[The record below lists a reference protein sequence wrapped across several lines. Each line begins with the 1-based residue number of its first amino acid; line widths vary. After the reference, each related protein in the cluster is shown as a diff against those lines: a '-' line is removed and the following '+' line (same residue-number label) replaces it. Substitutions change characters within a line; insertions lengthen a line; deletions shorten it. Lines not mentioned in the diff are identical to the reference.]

1 MTTFSKNLIVL
12 LGPTG
17 VGKTELSLEIARKLG
32 SPILSADSRQIYKGL
47 TIGTAAPTA
56 RQLKEIKHYFVGNL
70 ELTNYYNASAFEKEV
85 NDLLTTLFEDN
96 DTVLIVGGSMMYLDA
111 VCKGIDEL
119 PDVDIELRNNLQK
132 QFEEEGLDPIRD
144 QLKLLD
150 PDFYRIV
157 DLKNPKRVIHALEIC
172 LMTGQPYSSLRT
184 NIKKEHPYNIIK
196 IGLQRERDELYARI
210 NERVDKM
217 MANGF
222 LEEAR
227 SVYPMRELNS
237 LNTLGYKEL
246 FAYFDGE
253 CDLPAAIE
261 KIKQNTRIYSR
272 KQMTWFKKDP
282 EITWFHPK
290 QKAMVLR
297 HIEHRIQE
305 SLLTSENHQTIT
317 ATTT

>member
-1 MTTFSKNLIVL
+1 
-12 LGPTG
+12 
-17 VGKTELSLEIARKLG
+17 
-32 SPILSADSRQIYKGL
+32 
-47 TIGTAAPTA
+47 
-56 RQLKEIKHYFVGNL
+56 
-70 ELTNYYNASAFEKEV
+70 
-85 NDLLTTLFEDN
+85 
-96 DTVLIVGGSMMYLDA
+96 
-111 VCKGIDEL
+111 
-119 PDVDIELRNNLQK
+119 
-132 QFEEEGLDPIRD
+132 
-144 QLKLLD
+144 
-150 PDFYRIV
+150 
-157 DLKNPKRVIHALEIC
+157 
-172 LMTGQPYSSLRT
+172 
-184 NIKKEHPYNIIK
+184 
-196 IGLQRERDELYARI
+196 
-210 NERVDKM
+210 M

-246 FAYFDGE
+246 FSYFDGE

-317 ATTT
+317 VTAT